1 MRKLCMNAVL
11 LAMVAIADWQSNGM
25 PTEQGSRTLSHALD
39 SIAEAHSIVG
49 LSVAIVCPDS
59 LLFSYSRGQ
68 AQLGRAIA
76 MTETTYVRIA
86 SVSKVLTAVALLQ
99 LHEKGKFKL
108 DDDVSK
114 ALGFTFRNPYFPDV
128 PITYRQLLQH
138 TSSLL
143 SDEQQPVPYY
153 VLWRDPTLAL
163 QDVLSKNGKRYQDS
177 IYYSLWAKEAPGK
190 KFAYSNLG
198 YALLGTLVEIHS
210 GERFDQYCNT
220 HIFKPLGFACSFNL
234 QDIPPEKVAYP
245 YRLIDGKWTA
255 QVDSVRTLFPLDN
268 YAVGSNALLFSPQG
282 GLRISARELA
292 TLAQVFLNGGKLR
305 ETRILS
311 ESQLLQMEKDSLK
324 TGNPFIAKYA
334 MGLHHTSNV
343 LTGIEMT
350 GHLGQ
355 AYGLLSGWY
364 YTRQHGIGIAVIITG
379 GLYKETGEEFY
390 DVERKIY
397 AAIQAYLQATQQ
409 LSSR

>member
-1 MRKLCMNAVL
+1 MNAVL
-11 LAMVAIADWQSNGM
+11 LALVAFADVQGEWM
-25 PTEQGSRTLSHALD
+25 PKEQDSKTLSRMLD
-39 SIAEAHSIVG
+39 SIAESHSIVG
-49 LSVAIVCPDS
+49 LSVAIVRPES
-59 LLFSYSRGQ
+59 LLFSYAHGQ
-68 AQLGRAIA
+68 AQLGRAAA
-76 MTETTYVRIA
+76 MTDTTYVRIA

-128 PITYRQLLQH
+128 PITYRHLLQH

-153 VLWRDPTLAL
+153 VLWQDPAVAL
-163 QDVLSKNGKRYQDS
+163 QDVLSKNGKRYHDS
-177 IYYSLWAKEAPGK
+177 VYYALWAKEAPGT

-210 GERFDQYCNT
+210 GERFDQYCKT
-220 HIFKPLGFACSFNL
+220 HIFKPSGLACSFNL
-234 QDIPPEKVAYP
+234 QDIPPEKLAYP

-255 QVDSVRTLFPLDN
+255 QTDSASKPFALDS

-282 GLRISARELA
+282 GLRISTQELA
-292 TLAQVFLNGGKLR
+292 TLAQVFLNRGKLR
-305 ETRILS
+305 ETQILS
-311 ESQLLQMEKDSLK
+311 EGQLLQMEKDSLK
-324 TGNPFIAKYA
+324 TGNPAFQKYA
-334 MGLHHTSNV
+334 IGLHHTNNV
-343 LTGIEMT
+343 LKGIEMT
-350 GHLGQ
+350 GHPGQ

-397 AAIQAYLQATQQ
+397 AAIQTYLQATQQ
-409 LSSR
+409 LGSR

>member
-1 MRKLCMNAVL
+1 MHRLCMNAVL
-11 LAMVAIADWQSNGM
+11 LALVAFADVQGEWM
-25 PTEQGSRTLSHALD
+25 PKEQDSKTLSRMLD
-39 SIAEAHSIVG
+39 SIAESHSIVG
-49 LSVAIVCPDS
+49 LSVAIVRPES
-59 LLFSYSRGQ
+59 LLFSYAHGQ
-68 AQLGRAIA
+68 AQLGRAAA
-76 MTETTYVRIA
+76 MTDTTYVRIA

-128 PITYRQLLQH
+128 PITYRHLLQH

-153 VLWRDPTLAL
+153 VLWRDPAVAL
-163 QDVLSKNGKRYQDS
+163 QDVLSKNGKRYHDS
-177 IYYSLWAKEAPGK
+177 VYYALWAKEAPGT

-210 GERFDQYCNT
+210 GERFDQYCKT
-220 HIFKPLGFACSFNL
+220 HIFKPLGLACSFNL
-234 QDIPPEKVAYP
+234 QDIPPEKLAYP

-255 QVDSVRTLFPLDN
+255 QTDSASKPFALDS

-282 GLRISARELA
+282 GLRISTRELA
-292 TLAQVFLNGGKLR
+292 TLAQVFLNRGKLR
-305 ETRILS
+305 KTQILS
-311 ESQLLQMEKDSLK
+311 EGQLLQMEKDSLK
-324 TGNPFIAKYA
+324 TGNPAFQKYA
-334 MGLHHTSNV
+334 IGLHHTNNV
-343 LTGIEMT
+343 LKGIEMT
-350 GHLGQ
+350 GHPGQ

-397 AAIQAYLQATQQ
+397 AAIQTYLQATQQ
-409 LSSR
+409 LGSR

>member
-1 MRKLCMNAVL
+1 MNAVL
-11 LAMVAIADWQSNGM
+11 LALVAFADVQGEWM
-25 PTEQGSRTLSHALD
+25 PKEQDSKTLSRMLD
-39 SIAEAHSIVG
+39 SIAESHSIVG
-49 LSVAIVCPDS
+49 LSVAIVRPES
-59 LLFSYSRGQ
+59 LLFSYAHGQ
-68 AQLGRAIA
+68 AQLGRAAA
-76 MTETTYVRIA
+76 MTDTTYVRIA

-128 PITYRQLLQH
+128 PITYRHLLQH

-153 VLWRDPTLAL
+153 VLWRDPAVAL
-163 QDVLSKNGKRYQDS
+163 QDVLSKNGKRYHDS
-177 IYYSLWAKEAPGK
+177 VYYALWAKEAPGT

-210 GERFDQYCNT
+210 GERFDQYCKT
-220 HIFKPLGFACSFNL
+220 HIFKPLGLACSFNL
-234 QDIPPEKVAYP
+234 QDIPPEKLAYP

-255 QVDSVRTLFPLDN
+255 QTDSASKPFALDS

-282 GLRISARELA
+282 GLRISTRELA
-292 TLAQVFLNGGKLR
+292 TLAQVFLNRGKLR
-305 ETRILS
+305 ETQILS
-311 ESQLLQMEKDSLK
+311 EGQLLQMEKDSLK
-324 TGNPFIAKYA
+324 TGNPAFQKYA
-334 MGLHHTSNV
+334 IGLHHTNNV
-343 LTGIEMT
+343 LKGIEMT
-350 GHLGQ
+350 GHPGQ

-397 AAIQAYLQATQQ
+397 AAIQTYLQATQQ
-409 LSSR
+409 LGSR

>member
-1 MRKLCMNAVL
+1 MNAVL

-190 KFAYSNLG
+190 N
-198 YALLGTLVEIHS
+198 
-210 GERFDQYCNT
+210 
-220 HIFKPLGFACSFNL
+220 
-234 QDIPPEKVAYP
+234 
-245 YRLIDGKWTA
+245 
-255 QVDSVRTLFPLDN
+255 
-268 YAVGSNALLFSPQG
+268 
-282 GLRISARELA
+282 LRIQTWDMRFLAHSWKFIQESASTSIA
-292 TLAQVFLNGGKLR
+292 THTSSSHWDLPAVLICKIFRLKKWL
-305 ETRILS
+305 TRIAS
-311 ESQLLQMEKDSLK
+311 SMANGQHRW
-324 TGNPFIAKYA
+324 IA
-334 MGLHHTSNV
+334 S
-343 LTGIEMT
+343 
-350 GHLGQ
+350 GH
-355 AYGLLSGWY
+355 YF
-364 YTRQHGIGIAVIITG
+364 H
-379 GLYKETGEEFY
+379 
-390 DVERKIY
+390 
-397 AAIQAYLQATQQ
+397 
-409 LSSR
+409 

>member
-1 MRKLCMNAVL
+1 MNAVL
-11 LAMVAIADWQSNGM
+11 LALVAFADVQGEWM
-25 PTEQGSRTLSHALD
+25 PKEQDSKTLSRMLD
-39 SIAEAHSIVG
+39 SIAESHSIVG
-49 LSVAIVCPDS
+49 LSVAIVRPES
-59 LLFSYSRGQ
+59 LLFSYAHGQ
-68 AQLGRAIA
+68 AQLGRAAA
-76 MTETTYVRIA
+76 MTDTTYVRIA

-128 PITYRQLLQH
+128 PITYRHLLQH

-153 VLWRDPTLAL
+153 VLWRDPAVAL
-163 QDVLSKNGKRYQDS
+163 QDVLSKNGKRYHDS
-177 IYYSLWAKEAPGK
+177 VYYALWAKEAPGT

-210 GERFDQYCNT
+210 GERFDQYCKT
-220 HIFKPLGFACSFNL
+220 HIFKPLGLACSFNL
-234 QDIPPEKVAYP
+234 QDIPPEKLAYP

-255 QVDSVRTLFPLDN
+255 QTDSASKPFALDS

-282 GLRISARELA
+282 GLRISTQELA
-292 TLAQVFLNGGKLR
+292 TLAQVFLNRGKLR
-305 ETRILS
+305 KTQILS
-311 ESQLLQMEKDSLK
+311 EGQLLQMEKDSLK
-324 TGNPFIAKYA
+324 TGNPAFQKYA
-334 MGLHHTSNV
+334 IGLHHTNNV
-343 LTGIEMT
+343 LKGIEMT
-350 GHLGQ
+350 GHPGQ

-397 AAIQAYLQATQQ
+397 AAIQTYLQATQQ
-409 LSSR
+409 LGSR

>member
-1 MRKLCMNAVL
+1 MNAVL
-11 LAMVAIADWQSNGM
+11 LALVAFADVQGEWM
-25 PTEQGSRTLSHALD
+25 PKEQDSKTLSRMLD
-39 SIAEAHSIVG
+39 SIAESHSIVG
-49 LSVAIVCPDS
+49 LSVAIVRPES
-59 LLFSYSRGQ
+59 LLFSYAHGQ
-68 AQLGRAIA
+68 AQLGRAAA
-76 MTETTYVRIA
+76 MTDTTYVRIA

-128 PITYRQLLQH
+128 PITYRHLLQH

-153 VLWRDPTLAL
+153 VLWRDPAVAL
-163 QDVLSKNGKRYQDS
+163 QDVLSKNGKRYHDS
-177 IYYSLWAKEAPGK
+177 VYYALWAKEAPGT

-210 GERFDQYCNT
+210 GERFDQYCKT
-220 HIFKPLGFACSFNL
+220 HIFKPLGLACSFNL
-234 QDIPPEKVAYP
+234 QDIPPEKLAYP

-255 QVDSVRTLFPLDN
+255 QTDSASKPFALDS

-282 GLRISARELA
+282 GLRISTRELA
-292 TLAQVFLNGGKLR
+292 TLAQVFLNRGKLR
-305 ETRILS
+305 KTQILS
-311 ESQLLQMEKDSLK
+311 EGQLLQMEKDSLK
-324 TGNPFIAKYA
+324 TGNPAFQKYA
-334 MGLHHTSNV
+334 IGLHHTNNV
-343 LTGIEMT
+343 LKGIEMT
-350 GHLGQ
+350 GHPGQ

-397 AAIQAYLQATQQ
+397 AAIQTYLQATQQ
-409 LSSR
+409 LGSR

>member
-1 MRKLCMNAVL
+1 MHRLCMNAVL
-11 LAMVAIADWQSNGM
+11 LALVAFADVQGEWM
-25 PTEQGSRTLSHALD
+25 PKEQDSKTLSRMLD
-39 SIAEAHSIVG
+39 SIAESHSIVG
-49 LSVAIVCPDS
+49 LSVAIVRPES
-59 LLFSYSRGQ
+59 LLFSYAHGQ
-68 AQLGRAIA
+68 AQLGRAAA
-76 MTETTYVRIA
+76 MTDTTYVRIA

-114 ALGFTFRNPYFPDV
+114 ALGLTFRNPYFPDV
-128 PITYRQLLQH
+128 PITYRHLLQH

-153 VLWRDPTLAL
+153 VLWRDPAVAL
-163 QDVLSKNGKRYQDS
+163 QDVLSKNGKRYHDS
-177 IYYSLWAKEAPGK
+177 VYYALWAKEAPGT

-210 GERFDQYCNT
+210 GERFDQYCKT
-220 HIFKPLGFACSFNL
+220 HIFKPLGLACSFNL
-234 QDIPPEKVAYP
+234 QDIPPEKLAYP

-255 QVDSVRTLFPLDN
+255 QTDSASKPFALDS

-282 GLRISARELA
+282 GLRISTQELA
-292 TLAQVFLNGGKLR
+292 TLAQVFLNRGKLR
-305 ETRILS
+305 ETQILS
-311 ESQLLQMEKDSLK
+311 EGQLLQMEKDSLK
-324 TGNPFIAKYA
+324 TGNPAFQKYA
-334 MGLHHTSNV
+334 IGLHHTNNV
-343 LTGIEMT
+343 LKGIEMT
-350 GHLGQ
+350 GHPGQ

-379 GLYKETGEEFY
+379 GLYKETVEEFY

-397 AAIQAYLQATQQ
+397 AAIQTYLQATQQ
-409 LSSR
+409 LGSR

>member
-1 MRKLCMNAVL
+1 MNAVL
-11 LAMVAIADWQSNGM
+11 LALVAFADVQGEWM
-25 PTEQGSRTLSHALD
+25 PKEQDSKTLSRMLD
-39 SIAEAHSIVG
+39 SIAESHSIVG
-49 LSVAIVCPDS
+49 LSVAIVRPES
-59 LLFSYSRGQ
+59 LLFSYAHGQ
-68 AQLGRAIA
+68 AQLGRAAA
-76 MTETTYVRIA
+76 MTDTTYVRIA

-128 PITYRQLLQH
+128 PITYRHLLQH

-153 VLWRDPTLAL
+153 VLWRDPAVAL
-163 QDVLSKNGKRYQDS
+163 QDVLSKNGKRYHDS
-177 IYYSLWAKEAPGK
+177 VYYALWAKEAPGT

-210 GERFDQYCNT
+210 GERFDQYCKT
-220 HIFKPLGFACSFNL
+220 HIFKPLGLACSFNL
-234 QDIPPEKVAYP
+234 QDIPPEKLAYP

-255 QVDSVRTLFPLDN
+255 QTDSASKPFALDS

-282 GLRISARELA
+282 GLRISTRELA
-292 TLAQVFLNGGKLR
+292 TLAQVFLNRGKLR
-305 ETRILS
+305 KTQILS
-311 ESQLLQMEKDSLK
+311 EGQLLQMEKDSLK
-324 TGNPFIAKYA
+324 TGNPAFQKYA
-334 MGLHHTSNV
+334 IGLHHTNNV
-343 LTGIEMT
+343 LKGIEMT
-350 GHLGQ
+350 GHPGQ

-397 AAIQAYLQATQQ
+397 AAIQTYLQATQQ
-409 LSSR
+409 PGSR

>member
-1 MRKLCMNAVL
+1 MHRLCMNAVL
-11 LAMVAIADWQSNGM
+11 LALVAFADVQGEWM
-25 PTEQGSRTLSHALD
+25 PKEQDSKTLSRMLD
-39 SIAEAHSIVG
+39 SIAESHSIIG
-49 LSVAIVCPDS
+49 LSVAIVRPES
-59 LLFSYSRGQ
+59 LLFSYAHGQ
-68 AQLGRAIA
+68 AQLGRAAA
-76 MTETTYVRIA
+76 MTDTTYVRIA

-128 PITYRQLLQH
+128 PITYRHLLQH

-153 VLWRDPTLAL
+153 VLWRDPAVAL
-163 QDVLSKNGKRYQDS
+163 QDVLSKNGKRYHDS
-177 IYYSLWAKEAPGK
+177 VYYALWAKEAPGT

-210 GERFDQYCNT
+210 GERFDQYCKT
-220 HIFKPLGFACSFNL
+220 HIFKPLGLACSFNL
-234 QDIPPEKVAYP
+234 QDIPPEKLAYP

-255 QVDSVRTLFPLDN
+255 QTDSASKPFALDS

-282 GLRISARELA
+282 GLRISTRELA
-292 TLAQVFLNGGKLR
+292 TLAQVFLNRGKLR
-305 ETRILS
+305 KTQILS
-311 ESQLLQMEKDSLK
+311 EGQLLQMEKDSLK
-324 TGNPFIAKYA
+324 TGNPAFQKYA
-334 MGLHHTSNV
+334 IGLHHTNNV
-343 LTGIEMT
+343 LKGIEMT
-350 GHLGQ
+350 GHPGQ

-397 AAIQAYLQATQQ
+397 AAIQTYLQATQQ
-409 LSSR
+409 LGSR

>member
-1 MRKLCMNAVL
+1 MNAVL
-11 LAMVAIADWQSNGM
+11 LALVAFADVQGEWM
-25 PTEQGSRTLSHALD
+25 PKEQDSKTLSRMLD
-39 SIAEAHSIVG
+39 SIAESHSIVG
-49 LSVAIVCPDS
+49 LSVAIVRPES
-59 LLFSYSRGQ
+59 LLFSYAHGQ
-68 AQLGRAIA
+68 AQLGRAAA
-76 MTETTYVRIA
+76 MTDTTYVRIA

-114 ALGFTFRNPYFPDV
+114 ALGLTFRNPYFPDV
-128 PITYRQLLQH
+128 PITYRHLLQH

-153 VLWRDPTLAL
+153 VLWRDPAVAL
-163 QDVLSKNGKRYQDS
+163 QDVLSKNGKRYHDS
-177 IYYSLWAKEAPGK
+177 VYYALWAKEAPGT

-210 GERFDQYCNT
+210 GERFDQYCKT
-220 HIFKPLGFACSFNL
+220 HIFKPLGLACSFNL
-234 QDIPPEKVAYP
+234 QDIPPEKLAYP

-255 QVDSVRTLFPLDN
+255 QTDSASKPFALDS

-282 GLRISARELA
+282 GLRISTRELA
-292 TLAQVFLNGGKLR
+292 TLAQVFLNRGKLR
-305 ETRILS
+305 KTQILS
-311 ESQLLQMEKDSLK
+311 EGQLLQMEKDSLK
-324 TGNPFIAKYA
+324 TGNPAFQKYA
-334 MGLHHTSNV
+334 IGLHHTNNV
-343 LTGIEMT
+343 LKGIEMT
-350 GHLGQ
+350 GHPGQ

-397 AAIQAYLQATQQ
+397 AAIQTYLQATQQ
-409 LSSR
+409 LGSR

>member
-1 MRKLCMNAVL
+1 MNAVL
-11 LAMVAIADWQSNGM
+11 LALVAFADVQGEWM
-25 PTEQGSRTLSHALD
+25 PKEQDSKTLSRMLD
-39 SIAEAHSIVG
+39 SIAESHSIVG
-49 LSVAIVCPDS
+49 LSVAIVRPES
-59 LLFSYSRGQ
+59 LLFSYAHGQ
-68 AQLGRAIA
+68 AQLGRAAA
-76 MTETTYVRIA
+76 MTDTTYVRIA

-114 ALGFTFRNPYFPDV
+114 ALGLTFRNPYFPDV
-128 PITYRQLLQH
+128 PITYRHLLQH

-153 VLWRDPTLAL
+153 VLWQDPAVAL
-163 QDVLSKNGKRYQDS
+163 QDVLSKNGKRYHDS
-177 IYYSLWAKEAPGK
+177 VYYALWAKEAPGT

-210 GERFDQYCNT
+210 GERFDQYCKT
-220 HIFKPLGFACSFNL
+220 HIFKPLGLACSFNL
-234 QDIPPEKVAYP
+234 QDIPPEKLAYP

-255 QVDSVRTLFPLDN
+255 QTDSASKPFALDS

-282 GLRISARELA
+282 GLRISTRELA
-292 TLAQVFLNGGKLR
+292 TLAQVFLNRGKLR
-305 ETRILS
+305 KTQILS
-311 ESQLLQMEKDSLK
+311 EGQLLQMEKDALK
-324 TGNPFIAKYA
+324 TGNPAFQKYA
-334 MGLHHTSNV
+334 IGLHHTNNV
-343 LTGIEMT
+343 LKGIEMT
-350 GHLGQ
+350 GHPGQ

-397 AAIQAYLQATQQ
+397 AAIQTYLQATQQ
-409 LSSR
+409 LGSR

>member
-1 MRKLCMNAVL
+1 MHRLCMNAVL
-11 LAMVAIADWQSNGM
+11 LALVAFADVQGEWM
-25 PTEQGSRTLSHALD
+25 PKEQDSKTLSRMLD
-39 SIAEAHSIVG
+39 SIAESHSIVG
-49 LSVAIVCPDS
+49 LSVAIVRPES
-59 LLFSYSRGQ
+59 LLFSYAHGQ
-68 AQLGRAIA
+68 AQLGRAAA
-76 MTETTYVRIA
+76 MTDTTYVRIA

-108 DDDVSK
+108 DDEVSK

-128 PITYRQLLQH
+128 PITYRHLLQH

-153 VLWRDPTLAL
+153 VLWRDPAVAL
-163 QDVLSKNGKRYQDS
+163 QDVLSKNGKRYHDS
-177 IYYSLWAKEAPGK
+177 VYYALWAKEAPGT

-210 GERFDQYCNT
+210 GERFDQYCKT
-220 HIFKPLGFACSFNL
+220 HIFKPLGLACSFNL
-234 QDIPPEKVAYP
+234 QDIPPEKLAYP

-255 QVDSVRTLFPLDN
+255 QTDSASKPFALDS

-282 GLRISARELA
+282 GLRISTRELA
-292 TLAQVFLNGGKLR
+292 TLAQVFLNRGKLR
-305 ETRILS
+305 KTQILS
-311 ESQLLQMEKDSLK
+311 EGQLLQMEKDSLK
-324 TGNPFIAKYA
+324 TGNPAFQKYA
-334 MGLHHTSNV
+334 IGLHHTNNV
-343 LTGIEMT
+343 LKGIEMT
-350 GHLGQ
+350 GHPGQ

-397 AAIQAYLQATQQ
+397 AAIQTYLQATQQ
-409 LSSR
+409 LGSR

>member
-1 MRKLCMNAVL
+1 MNAVL
-11 LAMVAIADWQSNGM
+11 LALVAFADVQGEWM
-25 PTEQGSRTLSHALD
+25 PKEQDSKTLSRMLD
-39 SIAEAHSIVG
+39 SIAESHSIVG
-49 LSVAIVCPDS
+49 LSVAIVRPES
-59 LLFSYSRGQ
+59 LLFSYAHGQ
-68 AQLGRAIA
+68 AQLGRAAA
-76 MTETTYVRIA
+76 MTDTTYVRIA

-108 DDDVSK
+108 DDEVSK

-128 PITYRQLLQH
+128 PITYRHLLQH

-153 VLWRDPTLAL
+153 VLWRDPAVAL
-163 QDVLSKNGKRYQDS
+163 QDVLSKNGKRYHDS
-177 IYYSLWAKEAPGK
+177 VYYALWAKEAPGT

-210 GERFDQYCNT
+210 GERFDQYCKT
-220 HIFKPLGFACSFNL
+220 HIFKPLGLACSFNL
-234 QDIPPEKVAYP
+234 QDIPPEKLAYP

-255 QVDSVRTLFPLDN
+255 QTDSASKPFALDS

-282 GLRISARELA
+282 GLRISTRELA
-292 TLAQVFLNGGKLR
+292 TLAQVFLNRGKLR
-305 ETRILS
+305 KTQILS
-311 ESQLLQMEKDSLK
+311 EGQLLQMEKDSLK
-324 TGNPFIAKYA
+324 TGNPAFQKYA
-334 MGLHHTSNV
+334 IGLHHTNNV
-343 LTGIEMT
+343 LKGIEMT
-350 GHLGQ
+350 GHPGQ

-397 AAIQAYLQATQQ
+397 AAIQTYLQATQQ
-409 LSSR
+409 LGSR

>member
-1 MRKLCMNAVL
+1 MNAVL
-11 LAMVAIADWQSNGM
+11 LALVAFADVQGEWM
-25 PTEQGSRTLSHALD
+25 PKEQDSKTLSRMLD
-39 SIAEAHSIVG
+39 SIAESHSIVG
-49 LSVAIVCPDS
+49 LSVAIVRPES
-59 LLFSYSRGQ
+59 LLFSYAHGQ
-68 AQLGRAIA
+68 AQLGRAAA
-76 MTETTYVRIA
+76 MTDTTYVRIA

-128 PITYRQLLQH
+128 PITYRHLLQH

-153 VLWRDPTLAL
+153 VLWRDPAVAL
-163 QDVLSKNGKRYQDS
+163 QDVLSKNGKRYHDS
-177 IYYSLWAKEAPGK
+177 VYYALWAKEAPGT

-210 GERFDQYCNT
+210 GERFDQYCKT
-220 HIFKPLGFACSFNL
+220 HIFKPSGLACSFNL
-234 QDIPPEKVAYP
+234 QDIPPEKLAYP

-255 QVDSVRTLFPLDN
+255 QTDSASKPFALDS

-282 GLRISARELA
+282 GLRISTRELA
-292 TLAQVFLNGGKLR
+292 TLAQVFLNRGKLR
-305 ETRILS
+305 ETQILS
-311 ESQLLQMEKDSLK
+311 EGQLLQMEKDSLK
-324 TGNPFIAKYA
+324 TGNPAFQKYA
-334 MGLHHTSNV
+334 IGLHHTNNV
-343 LTGIEMT
+343 LKGIEMT
-350 GHLGQ
+350 GHPGQ

-397 AAIQAYLQATQQ
+397 AAIQTYLQATQQ
-409 LSSR
+409 LGSR

>member
-1 MRKLCMNAVL
+1 MNAVL
-11 LAMVAIADWQSNGM
+11 LALVAFADVQGEWM
-25 PTEQGSRTLSHALD
+25 PKEQDSKTLSRMLD
-39 SIAEAHSIVG
+39 SIAESHSIVG
-49 LSVAIVCPDS
+49 LSVAIVRPES
-59 LLFSYSRGQ
+59 LLFSYAHGQ
-68 AQLGRAIA
+68 AQLGRAAA
-76 MTETTYVRIA
+76 MTDTTYVRIA

-108 DDDVSK
+108 DDEVSK
-114 ALGFTFRNPYFPDV
+114 ALGLTFRNPYFPDV
-128 PITYRQLLQH
+128 PITYRHLLQH

-153 VLWRDPTLAL
+153 VLWRDPAVAL
-163 QDVLSKNGKRYQDS
+163 QDVLSKNGKRYHDS
-177 IYYSLWAKEAPGK
+177 VYYALWAKEAPGT

-210 GERFDQYCNT
+210 GERFDQYCKT
-220 HIFKPLGFACSFNL
+220 HIFKPLGLACSFNL
-234 QDIPPEKVAYP
+234 QDIPPEKLAYP

-255 QVDSVRTLFPLDN
+255 QTDSASKPFALDS

-282 GLRISARELA
+282 GLRISTRELA
-292 TLAQVFLNGGKLR
+292 TLAQVFLNRGKLR
-305 ETRILS
+305 KTQILS
-311 ESQLLQMEKDSLK
+311 EGQLLQMEKDSLK
-324 TGNPFIAKYA
+324 TGNPAFQKYA
-334 MGLHHTSNV
+334 IGLHHTNNV
-343 LTGIEMT
+343 LKGIEMT
-350 GHLGQ
+350 GHPGQ

-397 AAIQAYLQATQQ
+397 AAIQTYLQATQQ
-409 LSSR
+409 PGSR

>member
-1 MRKLCMNAVL
+1 MHRLCMNAVL
-11 LAMVAIADWQSNGM
+11 LALVAFADVQGEWM
-25 PTEQGSRTLSHALD
+25 PKEQDSKTLSRMLD
-39 SIAEAHSIVG
+39 SIAESHSIVG
-49 LSVAIVCPDS
+49 LSVAIVRPES
-59 LLFSYSRGQ
+59 LLFSYAHGQ
-68 AQLGRAIA
+68 AQLGRAAA
-76 MTETTYVRIA
+76 MTDTTYVRIA

-114 ALGFTFRNPYFPDV
+114 ALGLTFRNPYFPDV
-128 PITYRQLLQH
+128 PITYRHLLQH

-153 VLWRDPTLAL
+153 VLWRDPAVAL
-163 QDVLSKNGKRYQDS
+163 QDVLSKNGKRYHDS
-177 IYYSLWAKEAPGK
+177 VYYALWAKEAPGT

-210 GERFDQYCNT
+210 GERFDQYCKT
-220 HIFKPLGFACSFNL
+220 HIFKPLGLACSFNL
-234 QDIPPEKVAYP
+234 QDIPPEKLAYP

-255 QVDSVRTLFPLDN
+255 QTDSASKPFALDS

-282 GLRISARELA
+282 GLRISTRELA
-292 TLAQVFLNGGKLR
+292 TLAQVFLNRGKLR
-305 ETRILS
+305 KTQILS
-311 ESQLLQMEKDSLK
+311 EGQLLQMEKDSLK
-324 TGNPFIAKYA
+324 TGNPAFQKYA
-334 MGLHHTSNV
+334 IGLHHTNNV
-343 LTGIEMT
+343 LKGIEMT
-350 GHLGQ
+350 GHPGQ

-397 AAIQAYLQATQQ
+397 AAIQTYLQATQQ
-409 LSSR
+409 LGSR

>member
-1 MRKLCMNAVL
+1 MNAVL
-11 LAMVAIADWQSNGM
+11 LALVAFADVQGEWM
-25 PTEQGSRTLSHALD
+25 PKEQDSKTLSRMLD
-39 SIAEAHSIVG
+39 SIAESHSIVG
-49 LSVAIVCPDS
+49 LSVAIVRPES
-59 LLFSYSRGQ
+59 LLFSYAHGQ
-68 AQLGRAIA
+68 AQLGRAAA
-76 MTETTYVRIA
+76 MTDTTYVRIA

-128 PITYRQLLQH
+128 PITYRHLLQH

-153 VLWRDPTLAL
+153 VLWRDPAVAL
-163 QDVLSKNGKRYQDS
+163 QDVLSKNGKRYHDS
-177 IYYSLWAKEAPGK
+177 VYYALWAKEAPGT

-210 GERFDQYCNT
+210 GERFDQYCKT
-220 HIFKPLGFACSFNL
+220 HIFKPSGLACSFNL
-234 QDIPPEKVAYP
+234 QDIPPEKLAYP

-255 QVDSVRTLFPLDN
+255 QTDSASKPFALDS

-292 TLAQVFLNGGKLR
+292 TLAQVFLNRGKLR
-305 ETRILS
+305 ETQILS
-311 ESQLLQMEKDSLK
+311 EGQLLQMEKDSLK
-324 TGNPFIAKYA
+324 TGNPAFQKYA
-334 MGLHHTSNV
+334 IGLHHTNNV
-343 LTGIEMT
+343 LKGIEMT
-350 GHLGQ
+350 GHPGQ

-397 AAIQAYLQATQQ
+397 AAIQTYLQATQQ
-409 LSSR
+409 LGSR

>member
-1 MRKLCMNAVL
+1 MHRLCMNAVL
-11 LAMVAIADWQSNGM
+11 LALVAFADVQGEWM
-25 PTEQGSRTLSHALD
+25 PKEQDSKTLSRMLD
-39 SIAEAHSIVG
+39 SIAESHSIVG
-49 LSVAIVCPDS
+49 LSVAIVRPES
-59 LLFSYSRGQ
+59 LLFSYAHGQ
-68 AQLGRAIA
+68 AQLGRAAA
-76 MTETTYVRIA
+76 MTDTTYVRIA

-128 PITYRQLLQH
+128 PITYRHLLQH

-153 VLWRDPTLAL
+153 VLWRDPAVAL
-163 QDVLSKNGKRYQDS
+163 QDVLSKNGKRYHDS
-177 IYYSLWAKEAPGK
+177 VYYALWAKEAPGT

-210 GERFDQYCNT
+210 GERFDQYCKT
-220 HIFKPLGFACSFNL
+220 HIFKPLGLACSFNL
-234 QDIPPEKVAYP
+234 QDIPPEKLAYP

-255 QVDSVRTLFPLDN
+255 QTDSASKPFALDS

-282 GLRISARELA
+282 GLRISTRELA
-292 TLAQVFLNGGKLR
+292 TLAQVFLNRGKLR
-305 ETRILS
+305 ETQILS
-311 ESQLLQMEKDSLK
+311 EGQLLQMEKDSLK
-324 TGNPFIAKYA
+324 TGNPAFQKYA
-334 MGLHHTSNV
+334 IGLHHTNNV
-343 LTGIEMT
+343 LKGIEMT
-350 GHLGQ
+350 GHPGQ

-397 AAIQAYLQATQQ
+397 AAIQTYLQATQQ
-409 LSSR
+409 LGSR